1 MADPSAAK
9 SASRNEQQGE
19 ASGLTRRAA
28 LGVMGAAAA
37 GFVLFGPRGSGDA
50 AAGRVIV
57 DYWEKWTGHEGR
69 AMQQVVEEFNAS
81 QSRVYVRYFVTSNI
95 GQKALIAIAGGSPP
109 DIIGLWNFNLPA
121 YARSNA
127 IMPLDELAK
136 GAGLSLSDYR
146 PGVQQVMLHR
156 GADEVGAGRSG
167 GEGPEKWYGVVNT
180 AGTLAL
186 YCNRSMFKSAGLD
199 PDRLVTTIEELDE
212 AQQAITRADSQGQ
225 LKAAGH
231 LHLEPGWWS
240 WLWGYHFGGS
250 IFDPASRKFTIDSAE
265 NLAAYQWM
273 QRTTRIL
280 GAKAGA
286 KSDEAC
292 QDAVERFRTGLGSY
306 NTPQNG
312 FLTGQVAMV
321 LQGPWLANI
330 IKEFA
335 PDLDY
340 AVVPCPVSRAAAG
353 RDVSGGAAGAAS
365 QGVSLVDT
373 DVLAIPR
380 GAKNPQAA
388 MEFIAFTQRPD
399 ITERLALA
407 HGKICPLVKVSE
419 AFIKQH
425 PNRGLAVHNALA
437 DSPRAFVVPKT
448 RAWPEVKN
456 DFDSLV
462 QKLWRL
468 QVRAEDEL
476 PALQERATAY
486 LERIEAQEARRRG
499 A

>member
-1 MADPSAAK
+1 MGGQMPAQTK
-9 SASRNEQQGE
+9 MMRE
-19 ASGLTRRAA
+19 ASSDSAGLSRRAA
-28 LGVMGAAAA
+28 LGVLGAAAA

-69 AMQQVVEEFNAS
+69 AMQQVVDEFNAS
-81 QSRVYVRYFVTSNI
+81 QQRIYVRYFVTSNI

-121 YARSNA
+121 YARSGA
-127 IMPLDELAK
+127 IVPLDELAK
-136 GAGLSLSDYR
+136 GAGLLMSDYR
-146 PGVQQVMLHR
+146 PGVQRVMLHHGVPDGSEASKAER
-156 GADEVGAGRSG
+156 
-167 GEGPEKWYGVVNT
+167 WYGVVNT

-186 YCNRSMFKSAGLD
+186 YCNREMFRKAGLD
-199 PDRLVTTIEELDE
+199 ADKLVTTIEELDE
-212 AQQAITRADSQGQ
+212 AQRAISKAGASGG
-225 LKAAGH
+225 LVAAGH

-250 IFDPASRKFTIDSAE
+250 IYDAGGGKFTIDSAE
-265 NLAAYQWM
+265 NLAAYAWM
-273 QRTTRIL
+273 QQSTRTL
-280 GAKAGA
+280 GKIAGA
-286 KSDEAC
+286 SGDEAS
-292 QDAVERFRTGLGSY
+292 QVAVERFRTGLGSY

-312 FLTGQVAMV
+312 FLSGKVAMV

-330 IKEFA
+330 ISEFA
-335 PDLDY
+335 PNLDY
-340 AVVPCPVSRAAAG
+340 AVVPFPVI
-353 RDVSGGAAGAAS
+353 SGARKGQDAVT

-380 GAKNPQAA
+380 GAKNPEAA

-407 HGKICPLVKVSE
+407 HGKICPLVKVSDG
-419 AFIKQH
+419 FIREH

-456 DFDSLV
+456 DFDSMV
-462 QKLWRL
+462 QRLWRL
-468 QVRAEDEL
+468 EARSEEEL
-476 PALQERATAY
+476 PALQARAAGY
-486 LERIEAQEARRRG
+486 LQRIQEQEARRVG
-499 A
+499 